1 MSDMRNKYFGQHF
14 GYPHVNTAGL
24 YCINC
29 GIRFEVQS
37 HKQLDPGCS
46 LLYRFKSNARI
57 HKAFDPY
64 FSAPQLFVQF
74 APVKSIRLPKD
85 KVLRRHQG
93 YGFVEFFNV
102 KDCEYVL
109 NICSGLSLYG
119 KVLRV
124 KKLIG
129 GQTEA
134 PELDE
139 DIGPVVYVGNLDK
152 LVDSGSISA
161 TFANFGTFRKPPQVV
176 AGEKSNHAF
185 IYYTDFESSD
195 EAIKEMN
202 GKIIM
207 NRPIKMDYAYKKDSK
222 EKHGDRTERLLYE
235 KAREN
240 NFELEQLKKR

>member
-1 MSDMRNKYFGQHF
+1 MDAKQNDKEVS
-14 GYPHVNTAGL
+14 L
-24 YCINC
+24 YLGN
-29 GIRFEVQS
+29 
-37 HKQLDPGCS
+37 LDPKVDET
-46 LLYRFKSNARI
+46 LLYE
-57 HKAFDPY
+57 
-64 FSAPQLFVQF
+64 LFVQF

-85 KVLRRHQG
+85 KVLRTHQG

-109 NICSGLSLYG
+109 NICSGLSLYD

-129 GQTEA
+129 GQADA
-134 PELDE
+134 PEIDE

-152 LVDSGSISA
+152 LVDSGSISS

-176 AGEKSNHAF
+176 PGEKSNHAF